1 MAEGSQVADATADAA
16 GETAGTDGGGAE
28 TGAGGAETGAGGAE
42 TGGTETGGAETGG
55 AETGGADKGQ
65 GWLRRL
71 FRYCWRYRGD
81 VLLALGASLA
91 GMAVMALV
99 PLVPK
104 LIIDD
109 VIVRHERSL
118 APWATLLIVAALVV
132 YVLTYVRRF
141 YGGRLALDVQHALRT
156 DMYASITRLDGRRQD
171 NLSTGQV
178 IGRGTSDLQLIQG
191 LLFMVP
197 MLIGNILLFLV
208 SLVVMA
214 VLSPLLTV
222 VALAVAPALWI
233 LASRSRTRLFP
244 ATWYAQGQAAAV
256 AGVVDGAVTGVRVV
270 KGFGQE
276 AQETDKL
283 REAGRRLFAAR
294 LRTVRLNSRYTPA
307 LQAVPALGQVAMLAL
322 GGWMATRGQISL
334 GTFVAFSTYLAQLVG
349 PVRMLTMVLTI
360 GQQARAGVE
369 RVFELIDTEPVIHER
384 PDARELPED
393 APATVEFDRVS
404 FGYDPERPVL
414 SEVSLRIEPGETL
427 AVVGASGSGK
437 STLSMLL
444 PRFYD
449 VSSGAVRIGGHDVRE
464 LTYDSLRGAIGL
476 VPEDS
481 FLFSDTVRAN
491 LAYGLPDASEERI
504 RAAARAA
511 QADGFISALPDG
523 YDTEVG
529 EQGLTLSGGQRQRL
543 ALARAILTDPRLL
556 ILDDAT
562 SAVDAR
568 VEHEIH
574 EALRGVM
581 AGRTTLLIAHRPSTL
596 ALADRIAVMER
607 GRVVD
612 VGTDAELRA
621 RSALYRN
628 LLTEDAAPD
637 VPAVPSAPAVPDV
650 PAVPS
655 APATPAAPGGDGAAR
670 TAAPAAGNG
679 SRPWAGA
686 DGPAHAEP
694 RGGGA
699 HAAGFAGAFGGE
711 AAASGLAEP
720 CLEEEPSADGDRPAR
735 GREGCSRPA
744 AGPRARGGDDPAH
757 ASGEADGDGV
767 ASEPWIRPAGDGADG
782 AVQAGGARPRYGDAP
797 GHAAADAAGP
807 DAGRPSRRGGDGA
820 APEPWARPDDGEGRC
835 RPHGGDDPDHARA
848 GDGDGAGFAGVSS
861 GGPGARPGGAGAA
874 RGRQV
879 TPELWV
885 RPAGDGRKAGAP
897 AVAAV
902 AGPGMAGAL
911 SGMPATPEL
920 LAKVAALPPATDTPD
935 IDEEAAT
942 RAEETYGLRRLL
954 RGFGAPLALALL
966 LVALD
971 ALAGLL
977 LPVLIRHGIDQGVQR
992 LALGAVWTASGLALL
1007 VVLAQWAVQVGE
1019 TRLTGRTGERVLYA
1033 LRVKIFAQLQ
1043 RLGLDYYERELTGKI
1058 MTRMTTDVD
1067 ALSTFLQTGL
1077 VTAVVSLLT
1086 FFGILVALLVIDVQ
1100 LALVV
1105 FLTLPPLIIGTVLFR
1120 RRSVKAY
1127 QLARERVS
1135 VVNADLQESV
1145 AGLRIVQAFRR
1156 ERSGRERFAARSDA
1170 YRQARLRGQRLIS
1183 VYFPFVQLLSSVASA
1198 LVLIVGAGR
1207 VGDGTLTT
1215 GALVAY
1221 LLYIDLF
1228 FAPVQQLSQVFDGY
1242 QQATVSLGRIQELL
1256 REPTTTPVADAPRE
1270 VGAMRGEIAF
1280 EDVRFRYG
1288 DGEEALAGI
1297 SLTIPAGQT
1306 VAFVGETG
1314 AGKSTLVKLVAR
1326 FYDPTGGAVRVDG
1339 ADLRELDLTEYRGHL
1354 GVVPQEPYLFAGTV
1368 RDAIAY
1374 GRPDA
1379 SDAEVEAAARAVGA
1393 HEMVASL
1400 DGGYL
1405 HEVAE
1410 RGRNLSAG
1418 QRQLIALARAEL
1430 VDPDILLLDEA
1441 TAALDL
1447 ATEALVNQATDRLT
1461 GRRTTL
1467 VVAHRL
1473 TTAARAD
1480 RVVVLDHG
1488 RVVEDGTHEELVAR
1502 DGRYATLWR
1511 TFMGETAPAVA

>member
-1 MAEGSQVADATADAA
+1 M
-16 GETAGTDGGGAE
+16 
-28 TGAGGAETGAGGAE
+28 
-42 TGGTETGGAETGG
+42 
-55 AETGGADKGQ
+55 
-65 GWLRRL
+65 
-71 FRYCWRYRGD
+71 RYRRN

-91 GMAVMALV
+91 GMGVMALV
-99 PLVPK
+99 PLVTK
-104 LIIDD
+104 LIIDE
-109 VIVRHERSL
+109 VIVRHDRAL
-118 APWATLLIVAALVV
+118 APWAVLLIVAALVV
-132 YVLTYVRRF
+132 YALTYVRRF
-141 YGGRLALDVQHALRT
+141 YGGRLALDVQHDLRT
-156 DMYASITRLDGRRQD
+156 EMYASLVRLDGRRQD
-171 NLSTGQV
+171 ELSTGQIV
-178 IGRGTSDLQLIQG
+178 GRATSDLQLIQG
-191 LLFMVP
+191 LLFMAP
-197 MLIGNILLFLV
+197 MMIGNVLLFLV

-222 VALAVAPALWI
+222 VALAVAPALWVI
-233 LASRSRTRLFP
+233 ASRSRIRLFP

-276 AQETDKL
+276 GQETGKL
-283 REAGRRLFAAR
+283 REVGRRLFAAR
-294 LRTVRLNSRYTPA
+294 LRTVRLNARYTPA

-322 GGWMATRGQISL
+322 GGWMATRGQITL

-349 PVRMLTMVLTI
+349 PVRMLTMMLTV

-369 RVFELIDTEPVIHER
+369 RVYELIDTEPVIQER
-384 PDARELPED
+384 PDARELPAD
-393 APATVEFDRVS
+393 APATVEFDHVT
-404 FGYDPERPVL
+404 FGYDPGRPVL
-414 SEVSLRIEPGETL
+414 SDVSLRIAPGETV

-449 VSSGAVRIGGHDVRE
+449 VTDGAVRIGGHDVRE
-464 LTYDSLRGAIGL
+464 LTYESLRAAIGL

-491 LAYGLPDASEERI
+491 LAYGLPDADDEQI
-504 RAAARAA
+504 LAAARAA

-529 EQGLTLSGGQRQRL
+529 EQGLTLSGGQRQRM

-556 ILDDAT
+556 VLDDAT

-581 AGRTTLLIAHRPSTL
+581 AGRTTLLIAHRLSTL
-596 ALADRIAVMER
+596 ALADRIAVLDGGRLVDLGTDEELR
-607 GRVVD
+607 GRC
-612 VGTDAELRA
+612 E
-621 RSALYRN
+621 LYRR
-628 LLTEDAAPD
+628 LLTDPD
-637 VPAVPSAPAVPDV
+637 ELSGITRDPA
-650 PAVPS
+650 
-655 APATPAAPGGDGAAR
+655 GR
-670 TAAPAAGNG
+670 LAG
-679 SRPWAGA
+679 R
-686 DGPAHAEP
+686 P
-694 RGGGA
+694 RGGDDPEHA
-699 HAAGFAGAFGGE
+699 NADANAAGFAGAFGGE
-711 AAASGLAEP
+711 AAATGLVEP
-720 CLEEEPSADGDRPAR
+720 CADGVAHTN
-735 GREGCSRPA
+735 GVV
-744 AGPRARGGDDPAH
+744 RGGDDPAH
-757 ASGEADGDGV
+757 AA
-767 ASEPWIRPAGDGADG
+767 PPT
-782 AVQAGGARPRYGDAP
+782 AGG
-797 GHAAADAAGP
+797 
-807 DAGRPSRRGGDGA
+807 
-820 APEPWARPDDGEGRC
+820 
-835 RPHGGDDPDHARA
+835 
-848 GDGDGAGFAGVSS
+848 
-861 GGPGARPGGAGAA
+861 
-874 RGRQV
+874 V
-879 TPELWV
+879 TPELWA
-885 RPAGDGRKAGAP
+885 RRDGDGDTTAP
-897 AVAAV
+897 EARTATAPP
-902 AGPGMAGAL
+902 APGMAGAMA
-911 SGMPATPEL
+911 GMPATPEL
-920 LAKVAALPPATDTPD
+920 LAKVEALPAATDTPEV
-935 IDEEAAT
+935 DEERAA
-942 RAEETYGLRRLL
+942 RPEEAYGLRQLL
-954 RGFGAPLALALL
+954 RGFGTPLLFCLL
-966 LVALD
+966 LVAVD
-971 ALAGLL
+971 AVSGLL

-992 LALGAVWTASGLALL
+992 LALGAVWTASGLALF
-1007 VVLAQWAVQVGE
+1007 VVLAQWAAQFGE

-1105 FLTLPPLIIGTVLFR
+1105 FATLPPLIVGTFAFR
-1120 RRSVKAY
+1120 RKSVKAY
-1127 QLARERVS
+1127 ELARERVGT
-1135 VVNADLQESV
+1135 VNADLQESV

-1156 ERSGRERFAARSDA
+1156 EGVGRERFAGRSDA
-1170 YRQARLRGQRLIS
+1170 YRQARVRGQLLIS
-1183 VYFPFVQLLSSVASA
+1183 VYFPFVQLLSSTAAA
-1198 LVLIVGAGR
+1198 LVLIVGSGR
-1207 VGDGTLTT
+1207 VSDGTLTA

-1256 REPTTTPVADAPRE
+1256 REPTTTPAPKNPRA
-1270 VGAMRGEIAF
+1270 VRTVRGEVAF
-1280 EDVRFRYG
+1280 DDVHFRYG
-1288 DGEEALAGI
+1288 DGEEALSGI
-1297 SLTIPAGQT
+1297 GLTIPAGQT

-1339 ADLRELDLTEYRGHL
+1339 TDLRELDLTAYRNRL
-1354 GVVPQEPYLFAGTV
+1354 GVVPQEPYLFPGTV

-1379 SDAEVEAAARAVGA
+1379 SDADVEAAVRAVGA
-1393 HEMVASL
+1393 HAMVASL

-1405 HEVAE
+1405 HAVSE

-1447 ATEALVNQATDRLT
+1447 ATEGLVNQATDRLA

-1502 DGRYATLWR
+1502 PNGRYAELWR
-1511 TFMGETAPAVA
+1511 TFTGETAPVGA